1 MLQKRREYD
10 KMSTVKGSDYM
21 LLQFKFKNH
30 KCFYDECVLDLM
42 ATSEKRHSEELLE
55 KNNYKVLP
63 VIAIHGANASGKS
76 SVLEALSFMFE
87 TIKNNQNTDVT
98 NDIMTNP
105 FAFSEK
111 QRDSEYEVSIN
122 VNDYEYRYGFSANK
136 DGFNQEWLYK
146 KKFVCDSRAKQSLI
160 FEREK
165 ENITFGSNYSKYENT
180 WKLFNKASESSKL
193 LVISMIARKE
203 ENGIFRDIYDYICK
217 FSFKAE
223 NIFRPRMS
231 IDILNNDDILFDK
244 FQKIINEFDPCLIG
258 INIKELEDE
267 NGRKIYSI
275 SGKHRNIDK
284 PNETILLPLVR
295 ESDGTIKIF
304 NIMPTI
310 LKNLLIGGILCVD
323 ELDVELH
330 PLLFRKIVNMYKD
343 KSINK
348 NNAQLIFT
356 SHSTFMLNSNDL
368 RRDQIYL
375 VQKDEF
381 GKSEL
386 YSLSEFRNLRVDA
399 DYEKKY
405 LTGEFGAIPFDN

>member
-1 MLQKRREYD
+1 M
-10 KMSTVKGSDYM
+10 
-21 LLQFKFKNH
+21 
-30 KCFYDECVLDLM
+30 
-42 ATSEKRHSEELLE
+42 
-55 KNNYKVLP
+55 
-63 VIAIHGANASGKS
+63 
-76 SVLEALSFMFE
+76 
-87 TIKNNQNTDVT
+87 
-98 NDIMTNP
+98 
-105 FAFSEK
+105 
-111 QRDSEYEVSIN
+111 
-122 VNDYEYRYGFSANK
+122 
-136 DGFNQEWLYK
+136 
-146 KKFVCDSRAKQSLI
+146 
-160 FEREK
+160 
-165 ENITFGSNYSKYENT
+165 
-180 WKLFNKASESSKL
+180 
-193 LVISMIARKE
+193 
-203 ENGIFRDIYDYICK
+203 
-217 FSFKAE
+217 
-223 NIFRPRMS
+223 
-231 IDILNNDDILFDK
+231 
-244 FQKIINEFDPCLIG
+244 
-258 INIKELEDE
+258 EDE

-284 PNETILLPLVR
+284 PNETILLPIVR

-386 YSLSEFRNLRVDA
+386 YSLSEFRNLRIDA